1 MVDPTISE
9 RQSRLRDNDDPEGL
23 AIATRDLHKAFGGH
37 RVLNGVDLQIPEG
50 SICAI
55 MGPSET
61 GKSVMI
67 KHILGL
73 LKPDSGEVLVRGRSL
88 NRMSRS
94 EVIAMRKDI
103 GVMFQDGAR
112 RGLRRG
118 VVAWEVGRVGS
129 GGGDVQLR
137 G

>member
-1 MVDPTISE
+1 MTSATIE
-9 RQSRLRDNDDPEGL
+9 
-23 AIATRDLHKAFGGH
+23 TRDLHKAFGGH

-55 MGPSET
+55 MGPSGT

-94 EVIAMRKDI
+94 EV
-103 GVMFQDGAR
+103 
-112 RGLRRG
+112 
-118 VVAWEVGRVGS
+118 
-129 GGGDVQLR
+129 
-137 G
+137 